1 VNPLLRVLVVDDA
14 PAVTALHARFVDA
27 HPGCLLVGVATTG
40 PEAVTA
46 IRAVRPDLV
55 LLDVHLPG
63 YSGIEVLRQIRAD
76 AAMPQPEVVAV
87 TAARDIESV
96 RDARILGA
104 RHYLVK
110 PFSADELHARIDDVI
125 SERAS
130 ARAGSSL
137 DQHAVDAAMR
147 PSPRPPLP
155 KGYSAETLSTVRA
168 ALARHESASAA
179 DIADDVGLSR
189 VSCRRY
195 LEHIADIGLASRA
208 LDYSTAGRPRTLYQS
223 IDETAQ
229 PS

>member
-1 VNPLLRVLVVDDA
+1 VNQPLRVLVVDDA
-14 PAVTALHARFVDA
+14 PAVTALHARFVEA
-27 HPGCLLVGVATTG
+27 HPGCLLAGVATTG

-46 IRAVRPDLV
+46 IRALLPDLV

-63 YSGIEVLRQIRAD
+63 YSGIEVLRRIRAD
-76 AAMPQPEVVAV
+76 AAMTQPEVVAV

-110 PFSADELHARIDDVI
+110 PFSASELHARIDEVI
-125 SERAS
+125 AERGS
-130 ARAGSSL
+130 IHAGSSL

-147 PSPRPPLP
+147 PRPRPPLP
-155 KGYSAETLSTVRA
+155 KGFSGETLNLVRG
-168 ALARHESASAA
+168 ALARRTPASAA

-195 LEHIADIGLASRA
+195 LEHIADTGLASRT
-208 LDYSTAGRPRTLYQS
+208 LDYSTAGRPRTLYQL
-223 IDETAQ
+223 IEEEAE

>member
-1 VNPLLRVLVVDDA
+1 VNQPLRVLVVDDA

-46 IRAVRPDLV
+46 IRALLPDLV

-63 YSGIEVLRQIRAD
+63 YSGIEVLRRIRAD
-76 AAMPQPEVVAV
+76 AAMTQPEVVAV

-110 PFSADELHARIDDVI
+110 PFSADELHARIDEVI
-125 SERAS
+125 AERES
-130 ARAGSSL
+130 IHAGSSL

-147 PSPRPPLP
+147 PRPRPPLP
-155 KGYSAETLSTVRA
+155 KGFSGETLNLVRG
-168 ALARHESASAA
+168 ALARRTPASAA

-195 LEHIADIGLASRA
+195 LEHIADTGLASRT
-208 LDYSTAGRPRTLYQS
+208 LDYSTAGRPRTLYRL
-223 IDETAQ
+223 IEDAAE

>member
-1 VNPLLRVLVVDDA
+1 MSSPLRVLVVDDA

-27 HPGCLLVGVATTG
+27 HPRCVLVGLAMTG
-40 PEAVTA
+40 PEAVAA
-46 IRAVRPDLV
+46 IRTLLPDLV

-63 YSGIEVLRQIRAD
+63 YSGIEVLRRIRAD
-76 AAMPQPEVVAV
+76 AAMTKPEVVAV

-125 SERAS
+125 AERES
-130 ARAGSSL
+130 IRAGSSL

-147 PSPRPPLP
+147 PRPRPPLP
-155 KGYSAETLSTVRA
+155 KGYSADTLNLVRQ
-168 ALARHESASAA
+168 ALARRTPASAA

-195 LEHIADIGLASRA
+195 LEHIADAGLASRT
-208 LDYSTAGRPRTLYQS
+208 LDYSTAGRPRTIYQL
-223 IDETAQ
+223 IEEAAE